1 MPELTPP
8 TTRLWA
14 SWQEAHHEW
23 GQGLH
28 EDGFGLLSD
37 DDVAT
42 PVGFTAWVRRL
53 HDESQWGQTPGAKRT
68 HTTYWWIVEAESVLG
83 AIALRRETN
92 EWTLRVGHVGYGVRP
107 SARGRGLATWA
118 LGEVLSTAWLD
129 GLPRILV
136 CCREDNPA
144 SARVVEH
151 HGGVLEST
159 VETVVGRIQRY
170 WVTGPE
176 ATPGSSAGAGP
187 SLDAVR

>member
-14 SWQEAHHEW
+14 PWHEAHDEW
-23 GQGLH
+23 GPGQH

-37 DDVAT
+37 DDVVT
-42 PVGFTAWVRRL
+42 RVGFAAWVRRL
-53 HDESQWGQTPGAKRT
+53 RDESEPGQIPGDEKT
-68 HTTYWWIVEAESVLG
+68 YTTYWWIVEGESVLG

-118 LGEVLSTAWLD
+118 LGEVLSAAWLD
-129 GLPRILV
+129 GLPRILI
-136 CCREDNPA
+136 CSRDDNPA
-144 SARVVEH
+144 SARVAEH

-159 VETVVGRIQRY
+159 VDTVVGRIQRY
-170 WVTGPE
+170 WITCP
-176 ATPGSSAGAGP
+176 
-187 SLDAVR
+187 